1 MVRTVAVTG
10 GTGFI
15 GQNLIKEFLRN
26 GVRVISVQRSTDNSQ
41 NIETRYFNLAE
52 KSSMTKELLGGV
64 DVIVHTAAL
73 VHDASAGPDAHRIVN
88 YEATK
93 QLFELSKQ
101 MHVKKFVFHS
111 TVGVY
116 GVHSHPKMIDITAPT
131 DPKTDYARCKLASEK
146 YLLARSDGR
155 MKVSV
160 LRLPLVCGTGAPGN
174 FGLIDK
180 WAKRNVPLPF
190 GFADNRRS
198 LISVDALAS
207 VLVDACEDLQLHLGL
222 NLLTE
227 TMPLSTKQLIAQL
240 RYRYGMHPN
249 LLPIPKIV
257 MKLLL
262 TAIGKKRMYEQL
274 FDDLLFISSI
284 KVPHCDASSFSDAG
298 NRLRQV

>member
-15 GQNLIKEFLRN
+15 GQNLIKELLRK
-26 GVRVISVQRSTDNSQ
+26 GVRVISVQRCANNPQ
-41 NIETRYFNLAE
+41 NVDTRYFDLSE
-52 KSSMTKELLGGV
+52 KSSMTKELLSGV

-73 VHDASAGPDAHRIVN
+73 VHDARAGPDAHRILN
-88 YEATK
+88 YDATK

-101 MHVKKFVFHS
+101 THVKKFIFLS

-146 YLLARSDGR
+146 YLLARSHGKI
-155 MKVSV
+155 KVSI
-160 LRLPLVCGTGAPGN
+160 LRLPLVYGDGAPGN

-190 GFADNRRS
+190 GFADNKRS
-198 LISVDALAS
+198 LISVDRLAS
-207 VLVDACEDLQLHLGL
+207 VLSDMCEDLQLHLGL

-227 TMPLSTKQLIAQL
+227 TMPLSTKQLVVQL
-240 RYRYGMHPN
+240 RHRYGMPPN
-249 LLPIPKIV
+249 LLPMPNIV
-257 MKLLL
+257 MKMSS
-262 TAIGKKRMYEQL
+262 TAIGKRRMYEQL
-274 FDDLLFISSI
+274 FDNLLFVNSI
-284 KVPHCDASSFSDAG
+284 KAPHCDASSFSDAG
-298 NRLRQV
+298 N